1 MFLLPL
7 KVFIVS
13 KLNGK
18 KEKVKLG
25 NETGSPIAVERRN
38 RITQLA
44 GQQGSVRVSE
54 LSELFQ
60 VSEVTIRSDLDVLT
74 RQGMLVRGRGGAVRN
89 ENSGLFIAYAQR
101 ASVNLDAK
109 RRIGSIAATLVTSG
123 ETIIMDAGT
132 TVMEMAKSLNVDLA
146 VTVVTNALNVA
157 TQVGA
162 LPNAH
167 VIVLGGSLVRETLST
182 LGPHS
187 ERDLS
192 EIAVQ
197 KVFLGAN
204 AMDAKFGITDTQ
216 AELARSKRFLAQTGR
231 QVILLADSS
240 KWGRASFA
248 KVLPLSDIHVLI
260 TDNDLPQEAQAI
272 IRDIGVK
279 LICV

>member
-7 KVFIVS
+7 WVLIMS

-25 NETGSPIAVERRN
+25 NETGSPIAAERRN

-132 TVMEMAKSLNVDLA
+132 TVMEMAKSLSADLA

-272 IRDIGVK
+272 IRDMGVE
-279 LICV
+279 LVCV